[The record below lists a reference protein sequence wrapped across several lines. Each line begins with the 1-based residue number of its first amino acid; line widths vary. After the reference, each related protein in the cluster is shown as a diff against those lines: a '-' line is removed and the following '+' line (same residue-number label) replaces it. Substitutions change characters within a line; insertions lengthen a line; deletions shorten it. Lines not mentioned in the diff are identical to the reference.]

1 MDGGNHLVVSLW
13 ANSTRCE
20 TSGIHCPLTMLLAFG
35 PSLRPQADRLDVGH
49 DTLAHGRLCDVRI
62 WRQIV
67 TILDTLAL
75 RRSAYE
81 SVLVIRCRPAE
92 VLESLD
98 REARRL
104 FGGDRLA
111 APAIRAPLDYWAH
124 CAPRAYWSTP
134 EGAKA
139 VRLGV
144 AQLQGGPAGFF
155 RIQRESV
162 VNPVALLFIAE
173 AVDYAAGLNKS
184 RRVMYA
190 NVLDRF
196 LPVTTGLNRPKADL
210 T

>member
-1 MDGGNHLVVSLW
+1 
-13 ANSTRCE
+13 
-20 TSGIHCPLTMLLAFG
+20 
-35 PSLRPQADRLDVGH
+35 VGH